1 LTASSGSLLVPAEA
15 ANSAPKKMSSRPLT
29 SCSLTSAGS
38 WLKARCQN
46 LALSCGGRNS
56 GGVGGHAREGGL
68 GDDQAIQPVSVIGG
82 HGVGD
87 RHAGVVAVLGLVGQP
102 DAALVDR
109 NHLEVPGQG
118 RHEHPPGVPGLR
130 PAVDQQQRRPVT
142 ADHDVQAQRPDVDIP
157 AGEGVGE
164 PFREVRRPETEPGPS
179 GMGRLV
185 EAALMRIP
193 FSRRARPTSEAI

>member
-1 LTASSGSLLVPAEA
+1 
-15 ANSAPKKMSSRPLT
+15 
-29 SCSLTSAGS
+29 
-38 WLKARCQN
+38 
-46 LALSCGGRNS
+46 
-56 GGVGGHAREGGL
+56 VGGHAREGGL

-87 RHAGVVAVLGLVGQP
+87 RHAGVGPVHGEALVAERVHQRDHVVGEGAGVVAVLGLVGQP

-164 PFREVRRPETEPGPS
+164 PFREVRRPRDRAGAF
-179 GMGRLV
+179 GDGQAGRSCAHEDSL
-185 EAALMRIP
+185 
-193 FSRRARPTSEAI
+193 FTSSTVN